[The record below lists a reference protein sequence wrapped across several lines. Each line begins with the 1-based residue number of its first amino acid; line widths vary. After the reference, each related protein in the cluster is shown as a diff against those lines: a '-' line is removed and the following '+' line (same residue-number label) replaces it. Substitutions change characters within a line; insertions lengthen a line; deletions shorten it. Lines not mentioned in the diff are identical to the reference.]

1 MQARGIAP
9 LSSYRQENVGVNASG
24 AWAAKVEPWTGSSR
38 RGLEANQAVASGSRT
53 NSALFSHDM
62 SNLFTIKPE
71 PEDVKP
77 FIKPDPDDPATQFAL
92 QQLLRSQV
100 SHRTG
105 CHAMLYVLI

>member
-1 MQARGIAP
+1 M
-9 LSSYRQENVGVNASG
+9 NAIG
-24 AWAAKVEPWTGSSR
+24 AWAPKVEPWAGSSR

-53 NSALFSHDM
+53 NSVSFSHDM

-77 FIKPDPDDPATQFAL
+77 FIKPDPDDSATQFAL

-100 SHRTG
+100 SLRTG
-105 CHAMLYVLI
+105 YHAILHVLI